1 MGIYSYIHVLPV
13 NANKDRKDNSIK
25 EKLLCLDESN
35 MADNECCSVQG
46 KITRAGF
53 CVCCAGPDMQL
64 MEGVFLSAN
73 FIVFLF
79 ITPPARRAWRS
90 YKFAPLD
97 FSVFFFFSVSKVGL
111 PLMGYTAVQYTDCY
125 LSPCQQDF

>member
-1 MGIYSYIHVLPV
+1 M
-13 NANKDRKDNSIK
+13 
-25 EKLLCLDESN
+25 E
-35 MADNECCSVQG
+35 
-46 KITRAGF
+46 
-53 CVCCAGPDMQL
+53 L

-73 FIVFLF
+73 FLVFLF

-90 YKFAPLD
+90 YKFASLD

-125 LSPCQQDF
+125 LSPC